1 MRYTS
6 PGYDQGPFDPARGKY
21 WMPVDQYTGG
31 IEHATM
37 HLMYTRFF
45 TKACRDIGILDH
57 DEPMLRLFNQGIIL
71 GEDNEKMSKSR
82 GNVVNPDDYVES
94 MGADTTRAYLMFI
107 GPWDAGGPWSSRG
120 IEGVHRF
127 LYRVWDVAT
136 GKVESFT
143 KQPTEKEIAALRR
156 ATHKTI
162 RKVTDDIEAFRFNTT
177 LAALMEFNNYLTK
190 AKQTPVVQTDA
201 WDEAVRTL
209 ILLLAPI
216 CPHIAEE
223 LWERMG
229 GPYSVH
235 NQPWPEWDE
244 DAAADEVFTLVVQ
257 VNGKLRDRLS
267 VPVGIGEEEAR
278 ELALASP
285 KVRRHIAKKQVANIV
300 FVPDQLVNVV
310 LK

>member
-1 MRYTS
+1 
-6 PGYDQGPFDPARGKY
+6 
-21 WMPVDQYTGG
+21 MPVDQYTGG

-45 TKACRDIGILDH
+45 TKACRDVGILNH

-82 GNVVNPDDYVES
+82 GNVVCPDDYVES

-107 GPWDAGGPWSSRG
+107 GPWDAGGPWNSRG

-127 LYRVWDVAT
+127 LYRVWDVVT
-136 GKVESFT
+136 SEPGSFS
-143 KQPTEKEIAALRR
+143 KQPIAKEIAALRR

-162 RKVTDDIEAFRFNTT
+162 RKVTDDMEAFRFNTL
-177 LAALMEFNNYLTK
+177 LAALMEFNNYLMK
-190 AKQTPVVQTDA
+190 AKQTPVVRSDA

-223 LWERMG
+223 LWERTG

-235 NQPWPEWDE
+235 NQPWPDWDE
-244 DAAADEVFTLVVQ
+244 DAAADEVITLVVQ
-257 VNGKLRDRLS
+257 VNGKLRDRMS
-267 VPVGIGEEEAR
+267 VPVGISEEAAT

-285 KVRRHIAKKQVANIV
+285 KVQRHIAEKRVAKIV

-310 LK
+310 VR